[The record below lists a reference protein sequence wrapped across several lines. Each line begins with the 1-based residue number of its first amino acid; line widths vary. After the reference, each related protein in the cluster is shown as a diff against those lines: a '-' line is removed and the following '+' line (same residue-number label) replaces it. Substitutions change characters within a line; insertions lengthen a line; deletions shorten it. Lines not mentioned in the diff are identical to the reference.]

1 MPTVLFLCTGNYY
14 RSRFA
19 EMYFNDLAA
28 RRGLSWRAV
37 SRGMRQA
44 SPELVGPI
52 SPLTIERLQ
61 THGIACENL
70 RDPQE
75 SCEADLLGADLI
87 IALKEMEHRPM
98 MQRKFPHLV
107 ERVRYWH
114 VHDLDCA
121 PAEQALAEIEQLI
134 GELIDQLPHNN
145 AGG

>member
-19 EMYFNDLAA
+19 EMFFNDLAS
-28 RRGLSWRAV
+28 RRGLAWRAV

-52 SPLTIERLQ
+52 SPLTVERL
-61 THGIACENL
+61 TSHGIACDNL
-70 RDPQE
+70 RSPQE
-75 SCEADLLGADLI
+75 SCEADLTSADVV
-87 IALKEMEHRPM
+87 IALKEQEHRPM

-107 ERVRYWH
+107 DRVQYWH

-121 PAEQALAEIEQLI
+121 PAEQALAEIEQLVV
-134 GELIDQLPHNN
+134 GLLEQLHAA
-145 AGG
+145 AGDD